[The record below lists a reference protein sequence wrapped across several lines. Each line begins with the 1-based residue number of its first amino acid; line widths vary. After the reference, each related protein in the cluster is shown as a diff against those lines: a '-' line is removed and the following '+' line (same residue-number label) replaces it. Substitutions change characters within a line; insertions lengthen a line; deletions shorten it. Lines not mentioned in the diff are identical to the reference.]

1 MCGAADIIL
10 GRAAFR
16 GSEVVDYVFLLI
28 TGVIAYHG
36 LTYRDEDGESDTGH
50 LLFGCIAL
58 VFFLR
63 VLLVDI
69 LKLV

>member
-1 MCGAADIIL
+1 MGGTLI
-10 GRAAFR
+10 
-16 GSEVVDYVFLLI
+16 DYIFLAV
-28 TGVIAYHG
+28 TGFIAYHG
-36 LTYRDEDGESDTGH
+36 ITYRDENGESDVGH

-69 LKLV
+69 LRIV

>member
-1 MCGAADIIL
+1 MI
-10 GRAAFR
+10 
-16 GSEVVDYVFLLI
+16 DYVFLLI